1 MKKVYLDCDGVILD
15 TINTSYQMIKKMSLT
30 TEDEIRGFYR
40 SISWEQL
47 IFESGEID
55 NAISKIKE
63 LSSYFDISIL
73 THVNSENEERVK
85 LKYFGDK
92 LPGINVIPVPRVI
105 EKADFIE
112 PNGAILVDDFL
123 PNLEYWEKKGGIPVK
138 FSNSDKECPYVKI
151 TDLLQLKEINFRSK
165 GRIK

>member
-15 TINTSYQMIKKMSLT
+15 TISKSYQMIKAMSLT

-47 IFESGEID
+47 IIESGEID
-55 NAISKIKE
+55 NATSKIKE
-63 LSSYFDISIL
+63 LSNYFDISIL

-85 LKYFGDK
+85 LKYFSEK
-92 LPGINVIPVPRVI
+92 LPGIAVIPVPRRI

-138 FSNSDKECPYVKI
+138 FSNSEKECPYVKI
-151 TDLLQLKEINFRSK
+151 TDLLQLKDIDFRSK
-165 GRIK
+165 ERIK